1 MKNFRILLLV
11 ALIALAASPAA
22 SQPGNSSFGLAWSLS
37 LPTGDMKEFTD
48 DFSLRGFN
56 LEYRR
61 FQRSDLAFGLNV
73 GYNVFNEEQDDTF
86 IGENFAVTGKQWTYI
101 NTVPIYASVFKF
113 SSSNKRDGRF
123 FFGGNAGTAWLEQR
137 RTLGLY
143 ETKEDN
149 WHLAV
154 APEVGY
160 HFPWDA
166 FLGYASVRYNY
177 LFEAGEVPAQGWIEI
192 KLGFGMD

>member
-11 ALIALAASPAA
+11 ALFALLALPASA
-22 SQPGNSSFGLAWSLS
+22 QHGNSSFGLAWSLS
-37 LPTGDMKEFTD
+37 MPTGDMKDFCD

-61 FQRSDLAFGLNV
+61 FQSTDLAFGINA
-73 GYNVFNEEQDDTF
+73 GFNVFNEEQDDTF
-86 IGENFAVTGKQWTYI
+86 IGENFAVTGNRWTYI

-113 SSSNKRDGRF
+113 KGNKRDGRF
-123 FFGGNAGTAWLEQR
+123 FFGGNAGVAWLEQR
-137 RTLGLY
+137 HTLGLY

-160 HFPWDA
+160 NFPWNA
-166 FLGYASVRYNY
+166 FLGYASLRYNY
-177 LFEAGEVPAQGWIEI
+177 LFEAGDVPSQGWIEL
-192 KLGFGMD
+192 KLGFGLD